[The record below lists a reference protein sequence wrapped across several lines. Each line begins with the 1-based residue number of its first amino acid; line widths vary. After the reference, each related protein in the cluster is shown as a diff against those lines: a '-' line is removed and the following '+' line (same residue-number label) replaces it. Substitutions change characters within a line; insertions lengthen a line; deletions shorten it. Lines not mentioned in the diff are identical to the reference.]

1 MSFDDPNRHRH
12 RRRTPRGARGGTH
25 SRHRGA
31 GGEAPLHHHGPDT
44 SQPPPAPPRPKE
56 LSSEAQRRLQAARLW
71 IAANRPYYS
80 KAVFSCPVIPAAA
93 PVRFGID
100 ERWRIYACS
109 EHLESLSVERAAV
122 ELIHVINHVLRDH
135 AQRARNTG
143 VDAATAAVW
152 NVAADCEINDDLFF
166 DDLLDVDSLLPGI
179 FDLDDFLPAERYY
192 QHLCDNATIVEV
204 RTQCGSGSHSQRLP
218 HELNDETAA
227 LTDVDQTLLKHAVAH
242 AVTHHHKHHGP
253 DSVPEGLARW
263 AQQTLHP
270 QINWQQQLATALR
283 TAQHH
288 KTGTA
293 DYTWQRPSRR
303 QQAQDPVLRPA
314 LTRPTPSIA
323 VVVDTSGSMSH
334 HELDQALTE
343 IKAIITTVTPGDSIR
358 VLSVDTHVHTDQ
370 HIHNTN
376 HITLTG
382 AGGTN
387 MATGITTAA
396 QTKPDAIIVITDG
409 WTPWPQTPPP
419 GARTVIAALT
429 DDHCIDQVPQWIRTI
444 NITEHPPA

>member
-288 KTGTA
+288 KTGTVGIPPNRGDIVYEEA
-293 DYTWQRPSRR
+293 LCHTHDASSTRSSG
-303 QQAQDPVLRPA
+303 PVLCGSFGRREGRS
-314 LTRPTPSIA
+314 LRSRVI
-323 VVVDTSGSMSH
+323 SGSVRAPLGTGSAKT
-334 HELDQALTE
+334 ALSGVGPR
-343 IKAIITTVTPGDSIR
+343 A
-358 VLSVDTHVHTDQ
+358 
-370 HIHNTN
+370 
-376 HITLTG
+376 
-382 AGGTN
+382 
-387 MATGITTAA
+387 
-396 QTKPDAIIVITDG
+396 
-409 WTPWPQTPPP
+409 
-419 GARTVIAALT
+419 
-429 DDHCIDQVPQWIRTI
+429 
-444 NITEHPPA
+444 